1 MIDQFVTLFLQTTPL
16 QWVFAFLIL
25 TVTDICWAKYTK
37 SAASN
42 NAIPAA
48 NWAVCLF
55 LLGGLAV
62 VGYTTNPVLLIP
74 SAIGG
79 WVGTYTGVRLF
90 K

>member
-1 MIDQFVTLFLQTTPL
+1 MIDQFLTLFFQTTPL
-16 QWVFAFLIL
+16 QWLVAFLIL
-25 TVTDICWAKYTK
+25 TVTDVCWAKYTK
-37 SAASN
+37 NTAGD
-42 NAIPAA
+42 NAVSAA

-79 WVGTYTGVRLF
+79 WVGTYIGV
-90 K
+90 KVIK